1 MIKREIL
8 TSRKVFQSTT
18 HPTHPHEHDQH
29 FDTSQSYPV
38 MQTLLSANHSA
49 RSLTSTPNWFTLV
62 YPKIS
67 DTDSQSDLAKFK
79 KEKNV
84 KRNVIVMLLL

>member
-8 TSRKVFQSTT
+8 TSRKVFDTT
-18 HPTHPHEHDQH
+18 TNPTHHHETLRHITIVSCH
-29 FDTSQSYPV
+29 ANTPLSQSQRAFFDLHV
-38 MQTLLSANHSA
+38 K
-49 RSLTSTPNWFTLV
+49 LV

>member
-8 TSRKVFQSTT
+8 TSRKVFHRTIHLT
-18 HPTHPHEHDQH
+18 HYHEHDQH

-49 RSLTSTPNWFTLV
+49 RSLTSTSKLV